1 MNEKSISKLLEE
13 IEEFE
18 LIKLIIDAL
27 EKQMPHHLAPVTGVP
42 VCGKCNGIMDLMQGD
57 LNYCPNCGQKI
68 KWGEKD

>member
-27 EKQMPHHLAPVTGVP
+27 EKQMPHHLAPVTGIP
-42 VCGKCNGIMDLMQGD
+42 HCGKCGKVMDLRQGD

-68 KWGEKD
+68 LWVNE